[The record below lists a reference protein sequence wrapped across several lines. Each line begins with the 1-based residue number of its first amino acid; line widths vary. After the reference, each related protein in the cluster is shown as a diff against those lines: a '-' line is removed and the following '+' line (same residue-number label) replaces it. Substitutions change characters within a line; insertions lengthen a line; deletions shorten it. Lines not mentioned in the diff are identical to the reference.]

1 MKPKSTPLVSVSG
14 IRGIVGESLTPEIIT
29 TYTSAFARLVKK
41 GTVAVGRDTRPS
53 GQAIE
58 NLVVGN
64 LMAAGIDVLM
74 LAIVPTPTLEMAILE
89 KRLAGGVM
97 VTASHNPAEWNALK
111 FFGPESTFL
120 TPQQVE
126 KLKGLAKTAPAWRRF
141 DQLGKKEE
149 WDGAVEAHIE
159 KILALE
165 LIKKEKIAARQFK
178 IAVDCVNGAG
188 YYALPLLLK
197 RLGCEV
203 VEVNTTPDGFFPH
216 LPEPI
221 PENLGQLEQKVHE
234 VGAGLGMATDPDAD
248 RLTLVSEAGKAVGEE
263 YTLTLAVDYVLSQ
276 TPGPVAVNLST
287 SQMNDEVAKK
297 YGQKCYRTPVG
308 EVNVALV
315 LKKYGGIIGGEGNGG
330 VILPQLHPGRDALV
344 GAALILS
351 HLAESGE
358 TLGQAV
364 DALPRFSFIKAKG
377 TLSPK
382 ADIRGKLVKIEKL
395 YPKGRKDKRDGLWLG
410 FPEGWFQ
417 VRLSNTEPIW
427 RLAVEGQPD
436 WAETKARE
444 LKKLLTG

>member
-1 MKPKSTPLVSVSG
+1 MKTKNQPLVSVSG

-29 TYTSAFARLVKK
+29 TYTAAFARLVKK
-41 GTVAVGRDTRPS
+41 GTVAIGLDTRPS
-53 GQAIE
+53 GVAIE
-58 NLVVGN
+58 NLVVGD

-74 LAIVPTPTLEMAILE
+74 LGIVPTPTLEMAILE
-89 KRLAGGVM
+89 KKLAGGVM

-111 FFGPESTFL
+111 FFGAKSTFL
-120 TPQQVE
+120 TPKEVE
-126 KLKGLAKTAPAWRRF
+126 KLKKLTKTPPVRKGS
-141 DQLGKKEE
+141 GKQGEKTSWEE
-149 WDGAVEAHIE
+149 AVEAHIE

-165 LIKKEKIAARQFK
+165 LVKKEKIAARRFK
-178 IAVDCVNGAG
+178 VVVDCVNGAG
-188 YYALPLLLK
+188 YLALPLLLE

-203 VEVNTTPDGFFPH
+203 AAINISPDGNFPH
-216 LPEPI
+216 NPEPI
-221 PENLGQLEQKVHE
+221 PENLGQLEAKVRE
-234 VGAGLGMATDPDAD
+234 LGAEMGLATDPDAD
-248 RLTLVSEAGKAVGEE
+248 RLALVSNAGKAIGEE

-308 EVNVALV
+308 EAHVALA
-315 LKKYGGIIGGEGNGG
+315 LKKYRGVIGGEGNGG

-351 HLAESGE
+351 HLAESGK

-364 DALPRFSFIKAKG
+364 DGLPRFSFIKAKG

-382 ADIRGKLVKIEKL
+382 TDIKRKLVRIEKL
-395 YPKGRKDKRDGLWLG
+395 HPKGRKDKRDGLWVG

-427 RLAVEGQPD
+427 RLAVEGRPG
-436 WAETKARE
+436 WAEAKARE